1 MRLLTT
7 ISLAMSR
14 LMAVCLFAISVF
26 AIACSSTSSEP
37 TEQGL
42 IQRSEMANN
51 AVNAQN
57 WAGIYQFYPP
67 EVHDICSLAEF
78 ENEWGANYEREFGA
92 LKEALG
98 AGMDLTIVVETNG
111 VAIAGT
117 DGYVTLE
124 LNAFASDGQGVIENL
139 LTDNAQLWRFID
151 GEWFIGEDVPDW
163 FCRGPLKSVPQSVR
177 TSDQLLRL

>member
-1 MRLLTT
+1 MTYLLHVK
-7 ISLAMSR
+7 S
-14 LMAVCLFAISVF
+14 VCLFAISVF

-51 AVNAQN
+51 AVNTQN

-163 FCRGPLKSVPQSVR
+163 FCGGPLKSVPQSVR

>member
-1 MRLLTT
+1 
-7 ISLAMSR
+7 
-14 LMAVCLFAISVF
+14 
-26 AIACSSTSSEP
+26 
-37 TEQGL
+37 
-42 IQRSEMANN
+42 MANN
-51 AVNAQN
+51 AVNTQN

-78 ENEWGANYEREFGA
+78 ENKWGANYEREFGA

-124 LNAFASDGQGVIENL
+124 LNAFASDGQDVIENL

>member
-7 ISLAMSR
+7 ISLAMFR

-26 AIACSSTSSEP
+26 AIACSSSSSEP

-42 IQRSEMANN
+42 IQRSEMANDALN
-51 AVNAQN
+51 TQN
-57 WAGIYQFYPP
+57 WAGIYQLYPP
-67 EVHDICSLAEF
+67 EVHDICSLADF
-78 ENEWGANYEREFGA
+78 ENEWDANYEREFGA
-92 LKEALG
+92 LKEVLG

-124 LNAFASDGQGVIENL
+124 LDVFASDGQGVIENL
-139 LTDNAQLWRFID
+139 VNDNAQLWKFID
-151 GEWFIGEDVPDW
+151 GEWFIGEDVPDG
-163 FCRGPLKSVPQSVR
+163 FCG
-177 TSDQLLRL
+177 